1 MAKQKTTRTVPL
13 IKTEDGKYVYGREET
28 ETILSMLQRT
38 HTEGYFK
45 EYKIIILN
53 DIQTE
58 EGREIIIKTEK
69 VA

>member
-1 MAKQKTTRTVPL
+1 MAKQKTKRTVPL
-13 IKTEDGKYVYGREET
+13 IKTQEGKYVYGREET

-45 EYKIIILN
+45 EYKIIIVD
-53 DIQTE
+53 DIETE
-58 EGREIIIKTEK
+58 DGREITIKTEK